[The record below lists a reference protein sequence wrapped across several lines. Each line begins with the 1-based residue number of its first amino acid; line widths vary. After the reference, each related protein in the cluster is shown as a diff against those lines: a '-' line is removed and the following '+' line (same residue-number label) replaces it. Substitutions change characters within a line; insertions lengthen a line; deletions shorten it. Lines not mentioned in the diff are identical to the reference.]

1 MNKKIKCNAPITIL
15 GFISLICTVLSCI
28 TYFWYYDYN
37 YVNGGNSYYELV
49 FDFPSIISI
58 LFLLLDLAPCVL
70 LLLYIMKFHGQYKG
84 TVLYPIVCGLIAG
97 SPLLSTILNVIRGYG
112 LALAWLDVII
122 KLAIVISFT
131 LLTINAIRGLNK
143 KVYTIVAT
151 SIGLVL
157 QLLSAISIFN
167 SMVLVRYIETEMYL
181 YLFTIPMGIIGTV
194 ALYIALLLFGLNNR
208 IPALV
213 SLSPEEKERQKTEK
227 MTPEQSLRL
236 LKDKL
241 DLGMI
246 TEEEY
251 QTQRAEIISKL

>member
-1 MNKKIKCNAPITIL
+1 MNRKIKCNSPITIL

-28 TYFWYYDYN
+28 TYFLYYDYN
-37 YVNGGNSYYELV
+37 YVKGGNSYYELA

-70 LLLYIMKFHGQYKG
+70 LLLYITKFHGQYKG

-97 SPLLSTILNVIRGYG
+97 YPLLSTIRNVIRGYG
-112 LALAWLDVII
+112 FYWQNILIS
-122 KLAIVISFT
+122 LAIIVPFT
-131 LLTINAIRGLNK
+131 LLTINATKGLNK

-157 QLLSAISIFN
+157 SLLSVISIIN
-167 SMVLVRYIETEMYL
+167 AMVLYIEEEMYL
-181 YLFTIPMGIIGTV
+181 YLFTKPMGIIGTA

-213 SLSPEEKERQKTEK
+213 SLSPEKERQKTEK
-227 MTPEQSLRL
+227 MTPEQSLRF

-251 QTQRAEIISKL
+251 QAQRAEIISKL

>member
-1 MNKKIKCNAPITIL
+1 MNRKIKCNSPITIL
-15 GFISLICTVLSCI
+15 GFISLICTVFSCI
-28 TYFWYYDYN
+28 TYFLYYDYN
-37 YVNGGNSYYELV
+37 YVKGGNSYYELA

-97 SPLLSTILNVIRGYG
+97 YPLLSTILNVARGYG
-112 LALAWLDVII
+112 LYLLDILI
-122 KLAIVISFT
+122 SLAIIVPFT
-131 LLTINAIRGLNK
+131 LLTINATKGLNK

-151 SIGLVL
+151 FIGLVL
-157 QLLSAISIFN
+157 QLLSVISIFN
-167 SMVLVRYIETEMYL
+167 SMDRYIEDEMYL
-181 YLFTIPMGIIGTV
+181 YLFTNPMGIIGTA

-213 SLSPEEKERQKTEK
+213 SLSPEKERQKTEK
-227 MTPEQSLRL
+227 MTPEQSLRF

-251 QTQRAEIISKL
+251 QAQRAEIISKL

>member
-1 MNKKIKCNAPITIL
+1 MNRKIKCNSPITIL
-15 GFISLICTVLSCI
+15 GFISLICTVFSCI
-28 TYFWYYDYN
+28 TYFLYYDYN
-37 YVNGGNSYYELV
+37 YELA
-49 FDFPSIISI
+49 FYFPSIISI

-97 SPLLSTILNVIRGYG
+97 YPLLSTIWNVVYVRGYG
-112 LALAWLDVII
+112 LDWSDILIS
-122 KLAIVISFT
+122 LAIIVPFT
-131 LLTINAIRGLNK
+131 LLTINATKGLNK

-157 QLLSAISIFN
+157 QLIPVIDIFHYMN
-167 SMVLVRYIETEMYL
+167 WYIEQEMYL
-181 YLFTIPMGIIGTV
+181 YLFTNSMSIIGTA

-213 SLSPEEKERQKTEK
+213 SLSPEKERQKTEK
-227 MTPEQSLRL
+227 MTPEQSLRF

-251 QTQRAEIISKL
+251 QAQRADIISKL

>member
-1 MNKKIKCNAPITIL
+1 MNRKIKCNSPITIL
-15 GFISLICTVLSCI
+15 GFISLICTVFSCI
-28 TYFWYYDYN
+28 TYFLYYYD
-37 YVNGGNSYYELV
+37 VVGGNSYYELA
-49 FDFPSIISI
+49 FYFPSIIDI
-58 LFLLLDLAPCVL
+58 LLLLLNLATCVL

-84 TVLYPIVCGLIAG
+84 TVLYPIVCGLIVG
-97 SPLLSTILNVIRGYG
+97 YYLLSTIWNVVRGYG
-112 LALAWLDVII
+112 LYWPDILIS
-122 KLAIVISFT
+122 LAIIVAFT
-131 LLTINAIRGLNK
+131 LLTINATKGLNK

-157 QLLSAISIFN
+157 QLLYVISIFN
-167 SMVLVRYIETEMYL
+167 SMDWYIKNEMYL
-181 YLFTIPMGIIGTV
+181 FSYLMDIIGTA

-213 SLSPEEKERQKTEK
+213 SLLPEKERQKTEK
-227 MTPEQSLRL
+227 MTPEQSLWF

-251 QTQRAEIISKL
+251 QAQRAEIISKL

>member
-1 MNKKIKCNAPITIL
+1 MNRKIKCNSPITIL
-15 GFISLICTVLSCI
+15 GFISLICTVFSCI
-28 TYFWYYDYN
+28 TYFLYYDYN
-37 YVNGGNSYYELV
+37 YVKGGNSYYELA

-97 SPLLSTILNVIRGYG
+97 YPLLYTIWNVVRYG
-112 LALAWLDVII
+112 LYWLYILISLPII
-122 KLAIVISFT
+122 VPFT
-131 LLTINAIRGLNK
+131 LLTINATKGLNK

-157 QLLSAISIFN
+157 QLLFVISIFN
-167 SMVLVRYIETEMYL
+167 SMDWYIEYEMYL
-181 YLFTIPMGIIGTV
+181 YLFTNLMGIIGTA

-213 SLSPEEKERQKTEK
+213 SLSPEKERQKTEK
-227 MTPEQSLRL
+227 MTPEQSLRF

-251 QTQRAEIISKL
+251 QAQRADIISKL

>member
-1 MNKKIKCNAPITIL
+1 MNRKIKCNSPITIL
-15 GFISLICTVLSCI
+15 GFISLICTVFSCI
-28 TYFWYYDYN
+28 TYFLYYDYN
-37 YVNGGNSYYELV
+37 YVKGGNSYYELA

-97 SPLLSTILNVIRGYG
+97 YPLLSTIWNVVRGYS
-112 LALAWLDVII
+112 LYWLDILI
-122 KLAIVISFT
+122 SLAIIVPFT
-131 LLTINAIRGLNK
+131 LLTINATKGLNK

-157 QLLSAISIFN
+157 QLLSVISIFN
-167 SMVLVRYIETEMYL
+167 SMYRYIEYEMYL
-181 YLFTIPMGIIGTV
+181 YLFTNPMGIIGTA

-213 SLSPEEKERQKTEK
+213 SLSPEKERQKTEK
-227 MTPEQSLRL
+227 MTPEQSLRF

>member
-1 MNKKIKCNAPITIL
+1 MNRKIKCNSPITIL
-15 GFISLICTVLSCI
+15 GFISLICTVFSCI
-28 TYFWYYDYN
+28 TYFLYYDYN
-37 YVNGGNSYYELV
+37 YVKGGNSYYELA

-97 SPLLSTILNVIRGYG
+97 YPLLSTILNVVRGYG
-112 LALAWLDVII
+112 LYWQDILIS
-122 KLAIVISFT
+122 LAIIVPFT
-131 LLTINAIRGLNK
+131 LLTINATKGLNK

-157 QLLSAISIFN
+157 QLLYVISIFN
-167 SMVLVRYIETEMYL
+167 SMDWYIEYEMYL
-181 YLFTIPMGIIGTV
+181 YLFTNPMGIIGTA

-213 SLSPEEKERQKTEK
+213 SLSPEKERQKTEK
-227 MTPEQSLRL
+227 MTPEQSLRF

-251 QTQRAEIISKL
+251 QAQRADIISKL

>member
-1 MNKKIKCNAPITIL
+1 MKKKIKCNSPITIL
-15 GFISLICTVLSCI
+15 GFISLICTVFSCI
-28 TYFWYYDYN
+28 AYFLYYDYN
-37 YVNGGNSYYELV
+37 YVKGGNSYYELA

-97 SPLLSTILNVIRGYG
+97 CPLLSTILDGVRGYG
-112 LALAWLDVII
+112 LYWPNILIS
-122 KLAIVISFT
+122 LAIIVPFT
-131 LLTINAIRGLNK
+131 LLTINATKGLNK

-157 QLLSAISIFN
+157 QLLSVISMFI
-167 SMVLVRYIETEMYL
+167 SMDWYIEEEMYL
-181 YLFTIPMGIIGTV
+181 YLFTVPMGIIGTA

-213 SLSPEEKERQKTEK
+213 SLSPEKERQKTEK
-227 MTPEQSLRL
+227 MTPEQSLRF
-236 LKDKL
+236 LKEKL

-251 QTQRAEIISKL
+251 QAQRADIISKL

>member
-1 MNKKIKCNAPITIL
+1 MNRKIKCNSPITIL
-15 GFISLICTVLSCI
+15 GFISLICTVFSCI
-28 TYFWYYDYN
+28 TYFLYYYD
-37 YVNGGNSYYELV
+37 VGGGNSYYELA
-49 FDFPSIISI
+49 FYFPSIIDI

-97 SPLLSTILNVIRGYG
+97 NHLLSTIWDVVSGYG
-112 LALAWLDVII
+112 LYWPDILIS
-122 KLAIVISFT
+122 LAIIVPFT
-131 LLTINAIRGLNK
+131 LLTINATKGLNK

-157 QLLSAISIFN
+157 QLLSVITIFN
-167 SMVLVRYIETEMYL
+167 SMDWYIENEMYL
-181 YLFTIPMGIIGTV
+181 YLFTDPMGIIGTA

-213 SLSPEEKERQKTEK
+213 SLSPEKERQKTEK
-227 MTPEQSLRL
+227 MTPEQSLRF

-251 QTQRAEIISKL
+251 QAQRAEIISKL

>member
-1 MNKKIKCNAPITIL
+1 MNRKIKCNSPITIL
-15 GFISLICTVLSCI
+15 GFISLICTVFSCI
-28 TYFWYYDYN
+28 TYFLYYHYN
-37 YVNGGNSYYELV
+37 YVKGGNSYYELA
-49 FDFPSIISI
+49 FDFPSIIGI

-97 SPLLSTILNVIRGYG
+97 YPLLSTIWNVVCGYSLNY
-112 LALAWLDVII
+112 LDILI
-122 KLAIVISFT
+122 SLAIIVPFT
-131 LLTINAIRGLNK
+131 LLTINATKGLNK

-157 QLLSAISIFN
+157 QLLSVISIIN
-167 SMVLVRYIETEMYL
+167 AMVWYIEEEMYL
-181 YLFTIPMGIIGTV
+181 YLFTNPMGIIGTA

-213 SLSPEEKERQKTEK
+213 SLSPEKERQKTEK
-227 MTPEQSLRL
+227 MTPEQSLRF

-251 QTQRAEIISKL
+251 QAQRADIIRKL